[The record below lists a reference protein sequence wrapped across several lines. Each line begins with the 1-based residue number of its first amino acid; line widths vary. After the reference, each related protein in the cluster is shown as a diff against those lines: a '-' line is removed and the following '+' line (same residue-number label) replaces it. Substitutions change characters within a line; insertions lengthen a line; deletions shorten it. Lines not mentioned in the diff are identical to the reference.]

1 MESASLVR
9 YMDGESMARR
19 ERISDAVVRRL
30 PAYYRHLRELEQQG
44 VTRMSSQSLG
54 RRMNLT
60 ASQIRQDMNCFGGF
74 GQQGYGYH
82 IPTLRQHIGE
92 ILGLNFQHRVV
103 VVGAGNMG
111 RAIAHYA
118 SFRRDGFIIEA
129 LFDTDPALV
138 GQTVSKAPVL
148 DRSALGAYL
157 DQNAVDILAV
167 ATPLVYA
174 QATVNEALAH
184 GVRAFW
190 NFAPVDLRVPRGI
203 IVQNVHLS
211 ESLMTL
217 SYRIHEGTA
226 QDEDLNPDHNRQEP
240 DVDG

>member
-1 MESASLVR
+1 
-9 YMDGESMARR
+9 
-19 ERISDAVVRRL
+19 
-30 PAYYRHLRELEQQG
+30 
-44 VTRMSSQSLG
+44 MSSQSLG
-54 RRMNLT
+54 KRMNLT

-92 ILGLNFQHRVV
+92 ILGLNFQHRMV

-118 SFRRDGFIIEA
+118 SFRRDGFLIEA
-129 LFDTDPALV
+129 LFDVDQALV
-138 GQTVSKAPVL
+138 GQKVENAVVL
-148 DRSALGAYL
+148 DRSTLGAYL
-157 DQNAVDILAV
+157 DQNAVDIVAV
-167 ATPLVYA
+167 ATPVIQA
-174 QATVNEALAH
+174 QATVNEAIAH

-190 NFAPVDLRVPRGI
+190 NFAPVDLRVPNGV
-203 IVQNVHLS
+203 IVQNVHVS

-217 SYRIHEGTA
+217 SYRIHEGGA
-226 QDEDLNPDHNRQEP
+226 QEGERDPDENRQES